1 MPTKEQLFEKLNEVI
16 DPELGVGIVDL
27 GLVYDVRQEDGHV
40 EVEMTLTSGG
50 CPAGPQLT
58 QMVKDALVDV
68 AKEVDVEIVWDP
80 AWTPKRIKPEVAAIL
95 GIDPTAELSEA
106 ASGVDYEDH
115 EGHEHGAGTDDLH
128 SI

>member
-1 MPTKEQLFEKLNEVI
+1 MAMQTKEQLFEKLNEVI

-27 GLVYDVRQEDGHV
+27 GLVYDVRQEDDHI

-50 CPAGPQLT
+50 CPAGPQLI
-58 QMVKDALVDV
+58 QMVKDTLIDV

-95 GIDPTAELSEA
+95 GIDPNAVPDEAEHT
-106 ASGVDYEDH
+106 DH
-115 EGHEHGAGTDDLH
+115 DGHDHTGTDDLH
-128 SI
+128 AI

>member
-1 MPTKEQLFEKLNEVI
+1 MMIHTKEELFEKLNEVI

-27 GLVYDVRQEDGHV
+27 GLIYDIRQEDDYI

-50 CPAGPQLT
+50 CPAGPQLI
-58 QMVKDALVDV
+58 QMVKDALMDV

-95 GIDPTAELSEA
+95 GIDPN
-106 ASGVDYEDH
+106 ASPDASH
-115 EGHEHGAGTDDLH
+115 EGHDYGTADDDLH
-128 SI
+128 AI